1 MILTTTLNKEE
12 ATKLLSLMA
21 KLEQQPKE
29 EVAKAFAKRP
39 ALEKLINSVKID
51 YIDTEYILTY
61 EVE

>member
-1 MILTTTLNKEE
+1 MILATTLNKED

-39 ALEKLINSVKID
+39 VLEKLITSAKID
-51 YIDTEYILTY
+51 YIDNEYILTY
-61 EVE
+61 EVD